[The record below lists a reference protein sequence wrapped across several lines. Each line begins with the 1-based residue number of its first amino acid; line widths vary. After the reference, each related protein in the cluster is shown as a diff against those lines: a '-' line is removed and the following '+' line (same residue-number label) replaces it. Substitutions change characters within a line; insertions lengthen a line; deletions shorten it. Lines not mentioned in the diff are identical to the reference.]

1 MYKGSEGYYKYKIEI
16 SNDGVNYSTLDRTNN
31 LTYGFTTDAVHFTAR
46 YVRINMVNAVLWN
59 NPGNWYTPTLHEV
72 KMLGPATPEATG
84 YSRFNSHNY
93 PDRYIRHTNY
103 TARVDANVSPV
114 LDSQFRVVPGLASST
129 GISLESINFPGYF
142 LKRNASNKIVLEAYS
157 DTAAYKGDAT
167 FLSSAGW
174 ADSTKVSLQSY
185 SQPGY
190 YIRHYDYALQLDAIN
205 ASSSSTVKSDA
216 TFGRTNF

>member
-1 MYKGSEGYYKYKIEI
+1 
-16 SNDGVNYSTLDRTNN
+16 
-31 LTYGFTTDAVHFTAR
+31 
-46 YVRINMVNAVLWN
+46 
-59 NPGNWYTPTLHEV
+59 
-72 KMLGPATPEATG
+72 MLGPATPEATG
-84 YSRFNSHNY
+84 YSRFSSHNY
-93 PDRYIRHTNY
+93 PDRYIRHANY

-142 LKRNASNKIVLEAYS
+142 LKRNASNKIVLEAYA

-167 FLSSAGW
+167 FLSSPGW

-190 YIRHYDYALQLDAIN
+190 YIRHYDYVLQLDAIN